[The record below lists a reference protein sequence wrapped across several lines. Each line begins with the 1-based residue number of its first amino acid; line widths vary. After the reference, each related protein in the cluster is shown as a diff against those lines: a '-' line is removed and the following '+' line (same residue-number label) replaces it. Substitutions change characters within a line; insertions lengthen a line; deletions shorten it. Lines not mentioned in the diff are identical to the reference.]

1 MMLVFFTATM
11 NTVSKDFPNVKNIL
25 KSLPW
30 WGYLII
36 LGILVL
42 TIYLPI
48 HIKALKKRQIATI
61 PDPITK
67 TNLPFIVIPGNA
79 QHIGSR
85 SEQQDSFAFTDIHD
99 QPFMNKYGVLAVL
112 ADGMGGFIGG
122 KEASFLAV
130 QTFVKHY
137 QESNEIDSI
146 PDKLVSAVQEAN
158 KSVKAFAKQNGLERG
173 VGTTLI
179 AAVVFKNQ
187 LYWLSV
193 GDSRI
198 YLYQNHTVKQ
208 LTTDHIYAKELE
220 EKAASGQISR
230 QEAENDPQ
238 RESLTSFLGLEEI
251 EELDVSLDPI
261 PLERGNS
268 IILCSD
274 GLYGSVSNEEM
285 MDVCSSLLTQEAADR
300 LIELVLK
307 KQKPHQDNATVAILT
322 LGQI

>member
-1 MMLVFFTATM
+1 MMLVIFTATM
-11 NTVSKDFPNVKNIL
+11 NTITKDFSNVKNIL

-36 LGILVL
+36 LGIIVL
-42 TIYLPI
+42 AIYLPI
-48 HIKALKKRQIATI
+48 HIKALKKRQFPAAH
-61 PDPITK
+61 DPITK
-67 TNLPFIVIPGNA
+67 TNLPLTVIPGNA

-85 SEQQDSFAFTDIHD
+85 SEQQDSFAFTDIYDHS
-99 QPFMNKYGVLAVL
+99 FINKYGVLAVL
-112 ADGMGGFIGG
+112 ADGMGGLIGG

-137 QESNEIDSI
+137 QEFTCFDSI
-146 PDKLVSAVQEAN
+146 PDKLVSAIQEAN
-158 KSVKAFAKQNGLERG
+158 QSVIAFAKQNGLDG
-173 VGTTLI
+173 GIGTTLI

-220 EKAASGQISR
+220 EKAASGHISWE
-230 QEAENDPQ
+230 EAESDPQ
-238 RESLTSFLGLEEI
+238 RESLTSFLGLKEI
-251 EELDVSLDPI
+251 KELDVTFDPI
-261 PLERGNS
+261 PLEKGDS

-274 GLYGSVSNEEM
+274 GLYGSVTNEEM
-285 MDVCSSLLTQEAADR
+285 MEACSSLLTQQAADR
-300 LIELVLK
+300 LIELALK
-307 KQKPHQDNATVAILT
+307 QQKPHQDNATVAILR
-322 LGQI
+322 LG

>member
-1 MMLVFFTATM
+1 
-11 NTVSKDFPNVKNIL
+11 
-25 KSLPW
+25 
-30 WGYLII
+30 
-36 LGILVL
+36 
-42 TIYLPI
+42 
-48 HIKALKKRQIATI
+48 
-61 PDPITK
+61 
-67 TNLPFIVIPGNA
+67 
-79 QHIGSR
+79 
-85 SEQQDSFAFTDIHD
+85 TDIHD

-137 QESNEIDSI
+137 QESIEIDSI

-158 KSVKAFAKQNGLERG
+158 KSVKAFAKQNGLEGG

-179 AAVVFKNQ
+179 ATVVFKNQ

-198 YLYQNHTVKQ
+198 YLYQNHTVKL

-220 EKAASGQISR
+220 EKVASGQISR

-274 GLYGSVSNEEM
+274 GLYGSVSNQEM